1 MPAKPKAQT
10 RPRSADARPQMFERS
25 PIPLYI
31 QVATLLRNRIAD
43 GHFRPGQKMPTLD
56 ALEQEFG
63 VARVTVRQAVEMLEK
78 EGLVSRQQG
87 RGTFVSQHMRERR
100 WLHLTVDIESLVQA
114 ISTHVPRF
122 IAFRNPPALPAL
134 LPGDGRLAPDYQPL
148 LSVQYRS
155 GEPFAVA
162 AVHLERTIFEKAP
175 QEYKTRTAL
184 PLLLQREQADIG
196 RAQISI
202 VVGNAGPETSER
214 LRIAL
219 NSPTAEARYI
229 VENRAGLVIYL
240 AEVIYRGDCVRFD
253 IDLLRSAPAKQAKRH
268 PHVHEADGA

>member
-1 MPAKPKAQT
+1 
-10 RPRSADARPQMFERS
+10 MFERS

-31 QVATLLRNRIAD
+31 QVATLLRNRIAE
-43 GHFRPGQKMPTLD
+43 GQFRSGQKMPTLD

-78 EGLVSRQQG
+78 EGLVRRQQG
-87 RGTFVSQHMRERR
+87 RGTFVSQNMRERR
-100 WLHLTVDIESLVQA
+100 WLHLTVDMESLVQA
-114 ISTHVPRF
+114 IGAHVPRF
-122 IAFRNPPALPAL
+122 ITVKDPPARPTL
-134 LPGDGRLAPDYQPL
+134 LPGDGRLAPEYQYL

-162 AVHLERTIFEKAP
+162 AVHVARPIFDKAA
-175 QEYKTRTAL
+175 QEFRSRTAL
-184 PLLLQREQADIG
+184 PLLLQLEQSDIG
-196 RAQISI
+196 RAQTSV
-202 VVGNAGPETSER
+202 VVGSAGPETSQR

-229 VENRAGLVIYL
+229 VEDRAGVVIYL

-253 IDLLRSAPAKQAKRH
+253 IDLLRNAQAGPDTVRTFAMLAPDARDRAPAASSWIGKHKA
-268 PHVHEADGA
+268 V